1 MKIKKVNEINDSTE
15 IIKKIDNFS
24 EEDIKNFERESF
36 GNAQYFMMSFLNS
49 GDNNRIKN
57 NPHGINYDRMFKEF
71 GEPNFIRD
79 YDGAYFWILE
89 YKGEKYS
96 VDVNEHEGSMICK
109 FFNDV
114 AFRTYDKQFNIDA
127 QNFYDQLFKQLNK

>member
-1 MKIKKVNEINDSTE
+1 MKIKKLNELNDLDE

-24 EEDIKNFERESF
+24 EKDMYVFYLQSF
-36 GNAQYFMMSFLNS
+36 GNAHYFMMNFLNS

-57 NPHGINYDRMFKEF
+57 NPHGIKYDRMFKEF

-79 YDGAYFWILE
+79 YDGSYFWILE

-114 AFRTYDKQFNIDA
+114 EFRTYNKQFNQDA
-127 QNFYDQLFKQLNK
+127 QNFYNQLFKQLN